1 MNFHPLFALCLLWIA
16 STALVGC
23 GGGSH
28 SPQDAGAGNPPPSSP
43 ISVEP
48 GIYTGMMEG
57 KEFVGVVTP
66 NTPSFWN
73 NTWYGL
79 HYAGV
84 DPLQIADPDI
94 YVAALQGV
102 NSLPAHLSGL
112 TYFPIN
118 ASWLDVYGGGTAKI
132 TGVTAGQ
139 LSGEVDFSPNFKS
152 KSFSMTLVDANTFKQ
167 AANLQDIAGD
177 WTGRLSYGKGT
188 NSAFIFSVNSGTGK
202 VTAATFGQ
210 DCNWTSPNFR
220 LTADTAVNLFKLD
233 LTMSKSTS
241 CDFSEITLAGIAFVY
256 NSPIA
261 GKKRLIWVATT
272 AAGQG
277 MSFKADR

>member
-1 MNFHPLFALCLLWIA
+1 MNFHHLSALCLLWIA
-16 STALVGC
+16 SATLVGC

-28 SPQDAGAGNPPPSSP
+28 DTVDPGPNNLPV
-43 ISVEP
+43 ISAVKVEP
-48 GIYTGMMEG
+48 GVYTGLMED

-66 NTPSFWN
+66 NTPSSWN

-94 YVAALQGV
+94 YVAALQGF
-102 NSLPAHLSGL
+102 NALPASLSGL

-118 ASWLDVYGGGTAKI
+118 ASWLSVYRGTAKI

-139 LSGEVDFSPNFKS
+139 LSGEVDFSPSFKS
-152 KSFSMTLVDANTFKQ
+152 KSFSMTQLNASTFKQ
-167 AANLQDIAGD
+167 AADLQDITGD
-177 WTGRLSYGKGT
+177 WTGRLSYGNG
-188 NSAFIFSVNSGTGK
+188 SYSEFIFSVNSGAGK
-202 VTAATFGQ
+202 MTAATFGLG
-210 DCNWTSPNFR
+210 CNWTSPNFR

-233 LTMSKSTS
+233 LTMSKSTA
-241 CDFSEITLAGIAFVY
+241 CDFSEKTLSGVAFVY

-272 AAGQG
+272 ATGQG